1 MAGVS
6 SLPSTPATVEANGHA
21 PPSPSRPVQAHPGPD
36 PAPASNADAIAAL
49 TLGVVGVTSLV
60 LSFGL
65 LVPLSLPCSILA
77 WVFGLRGKDRSALR
91 ETLEGRSQ
99 AQAGLVLGMVGVALG
114 ALALI
119 AWATMVSW
127 GLWLDLIGPGG
138 GGAD

>member
-6 SLPSTPATVEANGHA
+6 SLPVTPATFEANGHA
-21 PPSPSRPVQAHPGPD
+21 PPSTSRPTQGH

-77 WVFGLRGKDRSALR
+77 WVFGLRGKDRSAR
-91 ETLEGRSQ
+91 GETHEGRSQ
-99 AQAGLVLGMVGVALG
+99 AQAGLVLGRVGVALG

-127 GLWLDLIGPGG
+127 GFWLDLIGPGG
-138 GGAD
+138 EGAD